1 MKDLVFEINYVE
13 NEDEVKTQALP
24 SLPYKNVKV
33 IDYSSSNYVERILT
47 TLKVEKLTCRSG
59 FYFDY
64 HPMMSNLTELN
75 LRNYVPVKPSSS
87 YNCKTELSL
96 LDDDAWEEPNKLK
109 VDLPHLKTL
118 ILFEASSF
126 VDHIGSHKIE
136 TLKVAEE
143 SFEYGYSYD
152 NWNWKFL
159 VTCMDLKFL
168 HLQNLRLDTDLCDY
182 GFKLSTLNI
191 IDYYFRPQRDLYRP
205 QRDLYSDE
213 DENEHISMLNAL
225 GRAHEI
231 QSHQVLLK
239 IIPLIKAQ
247 KETLKKITLAV
258 PMQMDPE
265 NFNFMIYDMNLEEL
279 NWTYHTLHHE
289 NHMLPMRCSTVKKLK
304 LKIRDKISK
313 KLLDIFKTFQAVEDL
328 VVDFMYCSNGNE
340 ILRLLH
346 DHMPNL
352 KTLVIV
358 NDSELPSDEFKI
370 ILKMLTKLEEL
381 EFAGG
386 MMIDDEIIVL
396 ISQSNL
402 RRITIDSSFVDSQYF
417 EMCKSE
423 KLKFKNTQIIVKE
436 SDSPIFDLY
445 DSEEEEIRNL
455 FEDY

>member
-1 MKDLVFEINYVE
+1 MKDLVFEINYVA

-24 SLPYKNVKV
+24 SLPYKNVKANYLKKKNY
-33 IDYSSSNYVERILT
+33 YSNSNYVERILT
-47 TLKVEKLTCRSG
+47 TLKVEKLTCWSG

-126 VDHIGSHKIE
+126 VDHIRSHKIE
-136 TLKVAEE
+136 TLKVAEN
-143 SFEYGYSYD
+143 SIEYGYSYD

-159 VTCMDLKFL
+159 ETCIDLKFL
-168 HLQNLRLDTDLCDY
+168 HLQNLKLDTDLCDY

-191 IDYYFRPQRDLYRP
+191 IDYYFRPE
-205 QRDLYSDE
+205 RDLYSDE
-213 DENEHISMLNAL
+213 DDNEHISMLCAQ

-231 QSHQVLLK
+231 QGHQVLLK

-358 NDSELPSDEFKI
+358 NDSKLPSDEFKI

-386 MMIDDEIIVL
+386 MMIDDEIIAL

-402 RRITIDSSFVDSQYF
+402 RRITIDSPFVDSQYF

-436 SDSPIFDLY
+436 SDSPKFDLY
-445 DSEEEEIRNL
+445 DSEEGEIRNL